1 MTRSMPCNHEKLPE
15 GEAIAIVHFLMF
27 ESVLGAAFVTR
38 KNLRPFNTRT
48 QLARTAH
55 QVGVNMRLKNM
66 RNRETCFAR
75 HVNVNIAVRSRIENR
90 GDAFVII
97 SDKIRKLG
105 DTFGLNGFENER
117 HLDQLKRRRVGVQQ
131 DRYRALRKL
140 QLVAAAYDRRN
151 YWIRRS

>member
-1 MTRSMPCNHEKLPE
+1 
-15 GEAIAIVHFLMF
+15 MF
-27 ESVLGAAFVTR
+27 EAVLGAALVAR
-38 KNLRPFNTRT
+38 KNLRRFNTRT

-75 HVNVNIAVRSRIENR
+75 HIDVNIAVRSRIENR

-105 DTFGLNGFENER
+105 DAFGLNGFENER
-117 HLDQLKRRRVGVQQ
+117 HRWDLTRRRVGVQQ
-131 DRYRALRKL
+131 DR
-140 QLVAAAYDRRN
+140 D
-151 YWIRRS
+151 SSFG